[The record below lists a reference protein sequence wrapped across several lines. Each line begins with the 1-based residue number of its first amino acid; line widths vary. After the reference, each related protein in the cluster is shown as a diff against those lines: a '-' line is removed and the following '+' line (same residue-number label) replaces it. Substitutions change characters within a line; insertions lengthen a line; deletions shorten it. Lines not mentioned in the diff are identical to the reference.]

1 MIIEMRSAWDSLL
14 EIIHSDQVKAELV
27 FWQENTVKLNRK
39 YLAGYSCSSVV
50 IYSDA
55 SDIAAGACTVELK
68 MWNSVE
74 KVQSST
80 WREMKDI
87 ELALS
92 SLKDQFQ
99 DKTIK
104 WFTYNLNCVKI
115 VKSGSM
121 KLELQKLARSI
132 YSTCVTNSISID
144 IQRIP
149 RSANEKADYI
159 SRLID
164 HQDWEVS
171 RQYFDLM
178 NGLWGPFTI
187 DRFANF
193 NNKKLNRYTSLY

>member
-1 MIIEMRSAWDSLL
+1 MGQFTRNYSFRSGQGRISILARK
-14 EIIHSDQVKAELV
+14 HSKVE
-27 FWQENTVKLNRK
+27 
-39 YLAGYSCSSVV
+39 SCSSVV

-68 MWNSVE
+68 SKKFHKLWNSVE

-92 SLKDQFQ
+92 SFKDQFQ

-132 YSTCVTNSISID
+132 YSTCATNSISIVD
-144 IQRIP
+144 
-149 RSANEKADYI
+149 S
-159 SRLID
+159 
-164 HQDWEVS
+164 
-171 RQYFDLM
+171 
-178 NGLWGPFTI
+178 TI
-187 DRFANF
+187 C
-193 NNKKLNRYTSLY
+193 K